1 MRARNIIDNRRLRR
15 RLLAAFALAA
25 LSRGRADA
33 ANAPE
38 RSAAETQSVV
48 AFQARLADYVA
59 LHRQL
64 EAGLPKLSNKASP
77 EQVDANQRNLG
88 LLIKNARS
96 DAKRGQLFA
105 PDMEAL
111 VKRTLAAIVSGADG
125 RLMKA
130 SIMDENPGVPNLNVN
145 DRYPD
150 SVPLS
155 TMPPQ
160 VLESLPKLDE
170 DIEYRFI
177 GERLVLMDAHA
188 HIVIDFTED
197 VLP

>member
-1 MRARNIIDNRRLRR
+1 MRVRNVIDNRRLRR
-15 RLLAAFALAA
+15 RLLAGFALAA
-25 LSRGRADA
+25 LSRGRVDA

-48 AFQARLADYVA
+48 AFQARLANYVA

-96 DAKRGQLFA
+96 DAKRGELFA

-125 RLMKA
+125 
-130 SIMDENPGVPNLNVN
+130 S
-145 DRYPD
+145 
-150 SVPLS
+150 S
-155 TMPPQ
+155 
-160 VLESLPKLDE
+160 
-170 DIEYRFI
+170 
-177 GERLVLMDAHA
+177 
-188 HIVIDFTED
+188 
-197 VLP
+197 